1 MHDISGEYISLPS
14 ILTVS
19 FFYYLNALVV
29 SLLVLHFMDHRYRR
43 TYSKKAVYYGT
54 FGLISVL
61 SFAMNMANFSVLS
74 FVAWEIQTLLA
85 VRFLYHDDRKS
96 PLRRMAEC
104 ACLLVYLGIC
114 ETAAS
119 VAMWAYFQPRHTY
132 TPMALQVVVVSV
144 VSRIMLL
151 VMYFLVLLPLLRR
164 LDGVTWQKPHLLHLV
179 VLLYTLLNMVIIF
192 HITLKAELDT
202 LCLVNT
208 GCIVLADIYV
218 LYFVKSDEE
227 KKRYANQVRELEQ
240 QAALQYEYYLAQS
253 RKQEQTMRILHDV
266 SRHIRA
272 IEELHTAEQH
282 NTAGEYAAQIGELL
296 KPLIPVSY
304 TDNFILNILL
314 SDKET
319 LMQEKRIT
327 PRIQIDPV
335 SLAFIRPIDVTTIFG
350 NLLDNAVEAA
360 EQVPGERFV
369 SVKIS
374 SYHRMTVVRIE
385 NSSPDVLWKN
395 GRPLSQKGK
404 GHGLGLLNVQNT
416 VGKYEGDLKLHQEDG
431 RFVAEIFLNG

>member
-14 ILTVS
+14 IIIVS

-29 SLLVLHFMDHRYRR
+29 SLLLFHFMDHRYRR
-43 TYSKKAVYYGT
+43 AYSKKAAYYGA

-74 FVAWEIQTLLA
+74 FAAWEIQTLLA

-119 VAMWAYFQPRHTY
+119 VPMWAYFQPRHTY
-132 TPMALQVVVVSV
+132 TPMALQVAVVSV
-144 VSRIMLL
+144 VSRIVLL
-151 VMYFLVLLPLLRR
+151 VMYFLVLLPLLRKP
-164 LDGVTWQKPHLLHLV
+164 DGTAWKKPHLLHLA
-179 VLLYTLLNMVIIF
+179 VLLYTLLNMMIIF
-192 HITLKAELDT
+192 HITLKAELDA

-208 GCIVLADIYV
+208 GCIVLMDIYM

-227 KKRYANQVRELEQ
+227 KNRYKNQVRELEQ

-253 RKQEQTMRILHDV
+253 RKQEQTMRVLHDV
-266 SRHIRA
+266 NRHIRA
-272 IEELHTAEQH
+272 VEELYTADQH
-282 NTAGEYAAQIGELL
+282 NTAREYAAQIRELL
-296 KPLIPVSY
+296 KPLIPTSY
-304 TDNFILNILL
+304 TDNPILNILL
-314 SDKET
+314 SDKES
-319 LMQEKRIT
+319 LMREKDIT
-327 PRIQIDPV
+327 PQIQIDYV
-335 SLAFIRPIDVTTIFG
+335 SLAFIQPIDVTTIFG

-369 SVKIS
+369 SVKIN

-395 GRPLSQKGK
+395 GIPQSGKGK
-404 GHGLGLLNVQNT
+404 NHGLGLLNVKNT
-416 VGKYEGDLKLHQEDG
+416 VGKYDGDLKLRQEDG